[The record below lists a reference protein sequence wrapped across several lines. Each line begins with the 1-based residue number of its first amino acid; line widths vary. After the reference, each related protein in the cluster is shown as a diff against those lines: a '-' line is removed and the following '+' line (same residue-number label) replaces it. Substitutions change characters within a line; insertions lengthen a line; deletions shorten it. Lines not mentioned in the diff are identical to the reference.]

1 MDLGSALLLLPTGL
15 AVGILGGFFGLGGG
29 VLLIPALTL
38 AIGSQP
44 QLYQTTSF
52 VVGACVAA
60 ASLPRHRRAKAIVKP
75 VVWRTIIAS
84 LPAGILLSLA
94 SNSVSSRAF
103 EVAFACFLVYVAGYE
118 IVSFRRAS
126 HHADN
131 EHAPTPPL
139 AWRCPAIGVAI
150 GSLSG
155 LLGIGGGTVAVPLF
169 RIALKLPIRQAVGT
183 SAATILPTLLLA
195 GATKLASV
203 ANGAVADGG
212 APVTLSAVATMSL
225 MLAPTAILGAQL
237 GTHLLHRVS
246 PRKAALGFG
255 LLLLVLAA
263 RMLGLFG

>member
-44 QLYQTTSF
+44 QLYQSTSF

-60 ASLPRHRRAKAIVKP
+60 ASIPRHRRAKSILMP
-75 VVWRTIIAS
+75 VVWRTVVTS
-84 LPAGILLSLA
+84 LPAGLLLA
-94 SNSVSSRAF
+94 LVSNIVPARAF
-103 EVAFACFLVYVAGYE
+103 EAAFACFLLYVAGYE

-126 HHADN
+126 HHPDS
-131 EHAPTPPL
+131 EHALTPPL
-139 AWRCPAIGVAI
+139 GWRCPAIGVAT

-195 GATKLASV
+195 GTTKLASV
-203 ANGAVADGG
+203 ASGAVADHGT
-212 APVTLSAVATMSL
+212 PVTLGAVATMSL
-225 MLAPTAILGAQL
+225 MLAPTAIIGAQI

-263 RMLGLFG
+263 RMLGVFG